1 LYSREPE
8 ADYLDAALTTIMQI
22 HLIEPP
28 GDILCFMTGQE
39 DIETSADILEERQKA
54 LGPGVPDLLILPVYS
69 GKSHILGL
77 TLERLLLTVFKALP
91 SELQSRIFEPAPK
104 GSRKVVLATNIA
116 ETSITIDWITF
127 VVDPGFVKQAAFDPK
142 LQMDSLQVV
151 PISQA
156 QANQRA
162 GRAGR
167 TAPGRAYRLVG
178 FENPFGESRS

>member
-1 LYSREPE
+1 VAITNR
-8 ADYLDAALTTIMQI
+8 
-22 HLIEPP
+22 
-28 GDILCFMTGQE
+28 
-39 DIETSADILEERQKA
+39 
-54 LGPGVPDLLILPVYS
+54 
-69 GKSHILGL
+69 
-77 TLERLLLTVFKALP
+77 FKALP
-91 SELQSRIFEPAPK
+91 SELQSRIFEPAPQ

-178 FENPFGESRS
+178 FKNSFGEIHS

>member
-1 LYSREPE
+1 
-8 ADYLDAALTTIMQI
+8 
-22 HLIEPP
+22 
-28 GDILCFMTGQE
+28 
-39 DIETSADILEERQKA
+39 
-54 LGPGVPDLLILPVYS
+54 
-69 GKSHILGL
+69 
-77 TLERLLLTVFKALP
+77 
-91 SELQSRIFEPAPK
+91 
-104 GSRKVVLATNIA
+104 VLATNIA

-178 FENPFGESRS
+178 VKNSFGAKFIANHLSVHRRGVQK